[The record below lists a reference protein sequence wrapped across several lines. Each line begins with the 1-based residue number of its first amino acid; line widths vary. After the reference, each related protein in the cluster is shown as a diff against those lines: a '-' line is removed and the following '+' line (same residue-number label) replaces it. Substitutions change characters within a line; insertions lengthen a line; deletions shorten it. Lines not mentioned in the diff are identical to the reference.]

1 MTQLKILEVLII
13 IMVSSITSVI
23 LELNIIGS
31 NLEKHIKKPNLVYI
45 SNALLASL
53 CGFLLALSAMLVTDN
68 IIIWIITSVLGSV
81 LGKKTFTIAIN
92 FLLFLLKVIKDTDFS
107 NFLKSD
113 LCDFDDNNKSK
124 NNNFLGLPDGN
135 KKNDTSG

>member
-13 IMVSSITSVI
+13 IMVSSITAVI

-31 NLEKHIKKPNLVYI
+31 NLEKNIKKHNLVYI

-53 CGFLLALSAMLVTDN
+53 CGFLLALSSMLVTDN
-68 IIIWIITSVLGSV
+68 IIIWIITSVLGAV

-92 FLLFLLKVIKDTDFS
+92 FLLFLLKIIKDTDFS
-107 NFLKSD
+107 NFLKSEMYN
-113 LCDFDDNNKSK
+113 FDDNNKTK
-124 NNNFLGLPDGN
+124 DNNLLGLPDGN
-135 KKNDTSG
+135 NKNDTSG